1 MNDKTYDI
9 LKRVALIVVPAL
21 ATFVNAVGIVWGV
34 PYTNEV
40 TATITALGVFLG
52 AAIGV
57 SSKNYEPDTHGNL
70 VVTKHDEVYADFQA
84 EPSRFKDGD
93 MITMRVT
100 KPGDISTN

>member
-21 ATFVNAVGIVWGV
+21 ATFVNAVGIVWGG

-40 TATITALGVFLG
+40 TATITAFGVFLG

-70 VVTKHDEVYADFQA
+70 VVTKHNDVYADFTA
-84 EPSRFKDGD
+84 EPSNLKDGD
-93 MITMRVT
+93 TIILKVS
-100 KPGDISTN
+100 KPTE

>member
-40 TATITALGVFLG
+40 TATITAFGVFLG
-52 AAIGV
+52 AAIGI

-70 VVTKHDEVYADFQA
+70 VVTKHNDVYADFTA
-84 EPSRFKDGD
+84 EPSNLKDGD
-93 MITMRVT
+93 TIILKVS
-100 KPGDISTN
+100 KPTE

>member
-9 LKRVALIVVPAL
+9 LKSVALIVVPAL

-40 TATITALGVFLG
+40 SATITAFGVFLG

-70 VVTKHDEVYADFQA
+70 VVTKHNDVYADFTA
-84 EPSRFKDGD
+84 EPSNLKDGD
-93 MITMRVT
+93 TIILKVS
-100 KPGDISTN
+100 KPTE

>member
-21 ATFVNAVGIVWGV
+21 ATFVNAVGIVWGI

-40 TATITALGVFLG
+40 TASITAFGVFLG

-70 VVTKHDEVYADFQA
+70 VVTKHNDVYADFTA
-84 EPSRFKDGD
+84 EPSNLKDGD
-93 MITMRVT
+93 TIILKVS
-100 KPGDISTN
+100 KPTE

>member
-21 ATFVNAVGIVWGV
+21 ATFVNAVGIVWGI

-40 TATITALGVFLG
+40 TATITAFGVFLG
-52 AAIGV
+52 AAIGI

-70 VVTKHDEVYADFQA
+70 VVTKHNDVYADFTA
-84 EPSRFKDGD
+84 EPSNLKDGD
-93 MITMRVT
+93 TIILKVS
-100 KPGDISTN
+100 KPAE

>member
-40 TATITALGVFLG
+40 TATITAFGVFLG
-52 AAIGV
+52 AVIGV

-70 VVTKHDEVYADFQA
+70 VVTKHNDVYADFTA
-84 EPSRFKDGD
+84 EPSNLKDGD
-93 MITMRVT
+93 TIILKVT
-100 KPGDISTN
+100 KPTE

>member
-9 LKRVALIVVPAL
+9 LKRVALIVVPAM

-40 TATITALGVFLG
+40 TATITAFGVFLG

-70 VVTKHDEVYADFQA
+70 VVTKHNDVYADFTA
-84 EPSRFKDGD
+84 EPSNLKDGD
-93 MITMRVT
+93 TIILKVS
-100 KPGDISTN
+100 KPTE

>member
-9 LKRVALIVVPAL
+9 LKRVALIVVPAM

-40 TATITALGVFLG
+40 TATITAFGVFLG

-70 VVTKHDEVYADFQA
+70 VVTKHNEVYADFTA
-84 EPSRFKDGD
+84 EPSNLKDGD
-93 MITMRVT
+93 TIILKVS
-100 KPGDISTN
+100 KPTE

>member
-40 TATITALGVFLG
+40 TASITAFGVFLG

-70 VVTKHDEVYADFQA
+70 VVTKHNDVYADFTA
-84 EPSRFKDGD
+84 EPSNLKDGD
-93 MITMRVT
+93 TIILKVS
-100 KPGDISTN
+100 KPTE

>member
-40 TATITALGVFLG
+40 TATITAFGVFIG

-70 VVTKHDEVYADFQA
+70 VVTKHNEVYADFTA
-84 EPSRFKDGD
+84 EPSNLKDGD
-93 MITMRVT
+93 TIILKVS
-100 KPGDISTN
+100 KPTE